1 MQPFKVHICVEY
13 SRMYKATAGSAGSAG
28 QIRTDQDSSPGKDP
42 EVPTQVGQIES
53 STVCGA
59 ILHRVSRVAPSP
71 CDGLVRHGQIKTFKT
86 TQS

>member
-13 SRMYKATAGSAGSAG
+13 SRMYKATAGSAG
-28 QIRTDQDSSPGKDP
+28 QIRADQDRSPGKGP
-42 EVPTQVGQIES
+42 EVSTQVGQIES

-71 CDGLVRHGQIKTFKT
+71 CDGFVRHGQIKTFKT